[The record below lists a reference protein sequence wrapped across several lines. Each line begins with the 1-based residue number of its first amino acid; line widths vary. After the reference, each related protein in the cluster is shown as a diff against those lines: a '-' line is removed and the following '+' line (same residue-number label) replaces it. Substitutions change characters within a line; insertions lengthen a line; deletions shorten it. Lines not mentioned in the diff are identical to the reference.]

1 MRKYLNAECMY
12 KRIMCKWVVK
22 KRPVKVAHYL
32 YVLINTHL
40 LFVSPPKMIL
50 RSKIEKFIHHNLKY
64 KIRPCMF
71 ALIVS

>member
-1 MRKYLNAECMY
+1 
-12 KRIMCKWVVK
+12 MCKWVVK
-22 KRPVKVAHYL
+22 KRPVKVAYYL
-32 YVLINTHL
+32 CLLINAEL
-40 LFVSPPKMIL
+40 LFVSLHKMIL